1 MKIVI
6 DETYY
11 CENKDRK
18 RFNKWLKEKSL
29 KQKDVANILE
39 ISCCY
44 LTLVLNGKR
53 ALTKKMVKK
62 LEQIGFN
69 FLEVI

>member
-11 CENKDRK
+11 CESKDKK
-18 RFNKWLKEKSL
+18 RFNKWLKEKSF

-39 ISCCY
+39 ISFSY
-44 LTLVLNGKR
+44 LTLVLNGER
-53 ALTKKMVKK
+53 ALTKKMIKK

>member
-6 DETYY
+6 DETYF
-11 CENKDRK
+11 CEKKDRK
-18 RFNKWLKEKSL
+18 RFDKWLKEKSF

-39 ISCCY
+39 ISNSY